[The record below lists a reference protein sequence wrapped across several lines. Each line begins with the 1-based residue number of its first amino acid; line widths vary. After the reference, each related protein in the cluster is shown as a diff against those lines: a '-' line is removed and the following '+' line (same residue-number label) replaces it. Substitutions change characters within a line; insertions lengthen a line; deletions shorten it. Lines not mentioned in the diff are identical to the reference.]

1 MFGGCLHSGLP
12 LVSDRSCRAKMAQK
26 ALLAV
31 DTDVMAG
38 GTGSGDV
45 GDVERPST
53 DPRALSCQ
61 LVLQSVP
68 SCHKIATAGP
78 GKRSS

>member
-1 MFGGCLHSGLP
+1 
-12 LVSDRSCRAKMAQK
+12 MAD
-26 ALLAV
+26 AAPIV
-31 DTDVMAG
+31 VVTDAMAG
-38 GTGSGDV
+38 GTVSGDV